1 MFFTACKKEK
11 KWEFWCFTGEIY
23 RFFTPGDLVFFMA
36 SRSKKDSSTS
46 KNGASYLKNPKL
58 ANSIKKTSA
67 CSIVSQVRESDG
79 IISNIHIYIYSYQLL
94 LIVLSMQNRLDKDPW
109 GPQSEG
115 SWPWR
120 ILDHPLEIGAA
131 HIDGAKPRR
140 SFWITKNP
148 WFFGEF
154 PAFQH
159 SQRAAQ
165 RTHGLYLYIYIYIV
179 YCILYIVYLYI
190 VYCILYVHI
199 YIYTLC
205 MGIVQSRAAVFHME
219 IIEVAI
225 VSQAPLMFV
234 FCGELDGSRWNFT
247 RLSR

>member
-1 MFFTACKKEK
+1 M
-11 KWEFWCFTGEIY
+11 
-23 RFFTPGDLVFFMA
+23 
-36 SRSKKDSSTS
+36 
-46 KNGASYLKNPKL
+46 
-58 ANSIKKTSA
+58 
-67 CSIVSQVRESDG
+67 
-79 IISNIHIYIYSYQLL
+79 
-94 LIVLSMQNRLDKDPW
+94 
-109 GPQSEG
+109 GPSER
-115 SWPWR
+115 R
-120 ILDHPLEIGAA
+120 ILALEIGAA

-148 WFFGEF
+148 WFFWGV
-154 PAFQH
+154 PRNFQH

-165 RTHGLYLYIYIYIV
+165 RTDGLYKYIYIYMYIV
-179 YCILYIVYLYI
+179 YCILYIVYCMYI
-190 VYCILYVHI
+190 YI

-234 FCGELDGSRWNFT
+234 FCGELDGSRWNLT

>member
-1 MFFTACKKEK
+1 MVGKAPASTVKGCGTPIGNASDPSGYASELPSNGPKKMLEIWCFSRMCLQQNHVFHCLFQEK

-23 RFFTPGDLVFFMA
+23 RFFTPGDLGFFMA

-115 SWPWR
+115 SWPWKSELHTSMVQNQGGR
-120 ILDHPLEIGAA
+120 FGSPKTHG
-131 HIDGAKPRR
+131 
-140 SFWITKNP
+140 
-148 WFFGEF
+148 FFGEF
-154 PAFQH
+154 QETSSIPNALH
-159 SQRAAQ
+159 K
-165 RTHGLYLYIYIYIV
+165 GLMDYTNIYILYIVYCMYIYIYIH
-179 YCILYIVYLYI
+179 
-190 VYCILYVHI
+190 YVW
-199 YIYTLC
+199 
-205 MGIVQSRAAVFHME
+205 V
-219 IIEVAI
+219 
-225 VSQAPLMFV
+225 
-234 FCGELDGSRWNFT
+234 
-247 RLSR
+247 